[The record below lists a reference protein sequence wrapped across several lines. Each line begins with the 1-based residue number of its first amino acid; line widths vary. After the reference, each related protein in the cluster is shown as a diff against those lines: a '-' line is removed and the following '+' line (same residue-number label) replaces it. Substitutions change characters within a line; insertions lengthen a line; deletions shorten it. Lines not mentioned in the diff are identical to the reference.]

1 MKTNLKFIK
10 IYFYIIFII
19 SICITFLGNKNINWI
34 GELLFMSS
42 TYPVFCI
49 LFIKNFN
56 KFSDNLELVRPDL
69 FSKYKMNFVFMRKVR
84 IKSFSIFNNSDFDKL
99 NNIEL
104 VKNLKLVKQLYY
116 LTIISFLL
124 TIMIGICSTFI

>member
-19 SICITFLGNKNINWI
+19 SICITFFGNKNINWF
-34 GELLFMSS
+34 GQLLFMLS
-42 TYPVFCI
+42 TYPVFFI

-84 IKSFSIFNNSDFDKL
+84 IKTFSSICCIYFNVETCNVFW
-99 NNIEL
+99 
-104 VKNLKLVKQLYY
+104 YY
-116 LTIISFLL
+116 K
-124 TIMIGICSTFI
+124 